1 MEYLVRMVA
10 NHVWDSLGP
19 GYSERVYHNAF
30 EVALRMNSV
39 CYETERIIPIFFQGH
54 NVGNLRADLVIDQCM
69 IVELKSIVRLKEE
82 NRNQIKNYMKLM
94 KLDTGILVNFP
105 SVSGPVEI
113 EVYNTDPKGQTF
125 MSDTINE
132 QQTATS
138 DIGAGTGSLSTA
150 SGFSTGPFGC

>member
-39 CYETERIIPIFFQGH
+39 SYETERIIPIFFQGH
-54 NVGNLRADLVIDQCM
+54 NVGNLRADLVIDQSM

-94 KLDTGILVNFP
+94 KLNTGILVNFP
-105 SVSGPVEI
+105 TVSGPVEV
-113 EVYNTDPKGQTF
+113 EVFSLQNSNEFTAN
-125 MSDTINE
+125 SD
-132 QQTATS
+132 S
-138 DIGAGTGSLSTA
+138 DAGSLF
-150 SGFSTGPFGC
+150 SGSSVGPFGC

>member
-54 NVGNLRADLVIDQCM
+54 NVGNLRADLVIDQCI

-105 SVSGPVEI
+105 SVSGSVEV
-113 EVYNTDPKGQTF
+113 EVFSGQTF

-138 DIGAGTGSLSTA
+138 DFSAGSGTLSA

>member
-1 MEYLVRMVA
+1 MISE
-10 NHVWDSLGP
+10 HVWNSLGP

-54 NVGNLRADLVIDQCM
+54 NVGNLRADLVIDQCI
-69 IVELKSIVRLKEE
+69 IVELKSVAKLKEE

-94 KLDTGILVNFP
+94 KLNTGILVNFP

-113 EVYNTDPKGQTF
+113 EVF

-132 QQTATS
+132 CTANS
-138 DIGAGTGSLSTA
+138 DSDAGTLCTGTS
-150 SGFSTGPFGC
+150 SG

>member
-30 EVALRMNSV
+30 EVALRLNSV
-39 CYETERIIPIFFQGH
+39 SYETERIIPIFFQGH

-105 SVSGPVEI
+105 SVSGSVEV

-125 MSDTINE
+125 MSDTSNE
-132 QQTATS
+132 FTANS
-138 DIGAGTGSLSTA
+138 DSGTGTGSLCTGS
-150 SGFSTGPFGC
+150 SVGPFGC

>member
-39 CYETERIIPIFFQGH
+39 SYETERIIPIFFQGH
-54 NVGNLRADLVIDQCM
+54 NVGNLRADLVIDQSV

-94 KLDTGILVNFP
+94 TLGTGILVNFP
-105 SVSGPVEI
+105 SVSGPVEV
-113 EVYNTDPKGQTF
+113 EVFSLQN
-125 MSDTINE
+125 SNE

-138 DIGAGTGSLSTA
+138 DFGADTMSTGLSV
-150 SGFSTGPFGC
+150 GPFGC

>member
-39 CYETERIIPIFFQGH
+39 SYETERIIPIFFQGH

-69 IVELKSIVRLKEE
+69 IVELKSVARLKEE

-94 KLDTGILVNFP
+94 TLDTGILVNFP
-105 SVSGPVEI
+105 SVSGPVEV
-113 EVYNTDPKGQTF
+113 EVYKGQTF

-132 QQTATS
+132 RTANS
-138 DIGAGTGSLSTA
+138 DSGTGTGTLCTGSSV
-150 SGFSTGPFGC
+150 GPFGC

>member
-39 CYETERIIPIFFQGH
+39 SYETERIIPIFFQGH

-69 IVELKSIVRLKEE
+69 IVELKSVVRLKEE
-82 NRNQIKNYMKLM
+82 NRNQIKNYIKLM
-94 KLDTGILVNFP
+94 NLNTGILVNFP
-105 SVSGPVEI
+105 SVSGSVEV
-113 EVYNTDPKGQTF
+113 EVYKAQTF
-125 MSDTINE
+125 MSDTNNE
-132 QQTATS
+132 CTANS
-138 DIGAGTGSLSTA
+138 NPDAGTMCTGGSTS
-150 SGFSTGPFGC
+150 

>member
-1 MEYLVRMVA
+1 MEYLVRMIA

-39 CYETERIIPIFFQGH
+39 SYETERIIPIFFQGH
-54 NVGNLRADLVIDQCM
+54 NVGNLRADLVIDQCV
-69 IVELKSIVRLKEE
+69 IVELKSVVKLKEE

-94 KLDTGILVNFP
+94 SLDTGILVNFP
-105 SVSGPVEI
+105 SVSGPVEV
-113 EVYNTDPKGQTF
+113 EVYNTEPKGQTF

-132 QQTATS
+132 CTANADNHS
-138 DIGAGTGSLSTA
+138 GSSPGG
-150 SGFSTGPFGC
+150 SSVGPFGC